1 MLTTSTPETA
11 SPPRPSSLRRA
22 FAYTARALT
31 FTIVG
36 AAMAVSP
43 AYQTVSGYMTPVSD
57 EDTLQMWTPADA
69 ETQALEDQLNSH
81 PYVQSLR
88 QNPAFAEHRPHLKV
102 PPAWRAHN
110 LTGGTLMGPGK
121 VPIPPLGFI
130 DATGDKKEFIQISYV
145 GQDLC
150 GHPGIVHG
158 GFLATML
165 DEGLAR
171 PAFEALPHRVGMTAN
186 LNVNYRAPC
195 KADQF
200 VVLRGEVT
208 KSEGRKA
215 WVEGRIETLPEGD
228 EKPVELANATALFIE
243 PKQAAVGF
251 TTRFPRNSI
260 CGAGLLTIM
269 FSTGSAQICTGYI
282 RGLRCDLWFTLWC
295 VSGVLLGRGIIDLIF
310 QALRLDYCASIER
323 L

>member
-1 MLTTSTPETA
+1 
-11 SPPRPSSLRRA
+11 
-22 FAYTARALT
+22 
-31 FTIVG
+31 
-36 AAMAVSP
+36 MAVSP
-43 AYQTVSGYMTPVSD
+43 AYQTVSGYMTPLSD

-69 ETQALEDQLNSH
+69 ETQALEDQLNAH

-88 QNPAFAEHRPHLKV
+88 ADPAFAEHRPHLKV

-130 DATGDKKEFIQISYV
+130 NANGETKEFIQISFV

-171 PAFEALPHRVGMTAN
+171 SAFEVLPSRVGLTAN

-200 VVLRGEVT
+200 VVLRAEVT
-208 KSEGRKA
+208 KAEGRKA
-215 WVEGRIETLPEGD
+215 WVDGRIETLPEGD
-228 EKPVELANATALFIE
+228 GKPVELANATALYIE
-243 PKQAAVGF
+243 PKQAAVGLLGDS
-251 TTRFPRNSI
+251 RAKLI
-260 CGAGLLTIM
+260 CGAGLLTFL
-269 FSTGSAQICTGYI
+269 FSLQ
-282 RGLRCDLWFTLWC
+282 GLRKFAPAT
-295 VSGVLLGRGIIDLIF
+295 
-310 QALRLDYCASIER
+310 
-323 L
+323 

>member
-1 MLTTSTPETA
+1 MLTTSTTETA
-11 SPPRPSSLRRA
+11 SQPRPSSLRRA
-22 FAYTARALT
+22 FAFTARALT
-31 FTIVG
+31 FTIIGVV
-36 AAMAVSP
+36 MAVAP

-69 ETQALEDQLNSH
+69 ETQALEDQLNSN

-88 QNPAFAEHRPHLKV
+88 ANPAFVEHRPHLKI

-110 LTGGTLMGPGK
+110 LTGGTLIGPGK

-130 DATGDKKEFIQISYV
+130 DTTGEKKEFIQISYV

-171 PAFEALPHRVGMTAN
+171 PAFEALPHRVGLTAN

-200 VVLRGEVT
+200 VVLRAEVT
-208 KSEGRKA
+208 KAEGRKA

-228 EKPVELANATALFIE
+228 EKPLELANATALFIE
-243 PKQAAVGF
+243 PKQAGV
-251 TTRFPRNSI
+251 R
-260 CGAGLLTIM
+260 LTG
-269 FSTGSAQICTGYI
+269 TPYTYLAC
-282 RGLRCDLWFTLWC
+282 
-295 VSGVLLGRGIIDLIF
+295 
-310 QALRLDYCASIER
+310 
-323 L
+323 

>member
-1 MLTTSTPETA
+1 M
-11 SPPRPSSLRRA
+11 
-22 FAYTARALT
+22 AL
-31 FTIVG
+31 
-36 AAMAVSP
+36 SP
-43 AYQTVSGYMTPVSD
+43 AHETISGYMTPLSD
-57 EDTLQMWTPADA
+57 EDTLAIWTPPDP

-81 PYVQSLR
+81 PLVQSLR
-88 QNPAFAEHRPHLKV
+88 QNPAFTEHRPHLKIL
-102 PPAWRAHN
+102 PAWRAHN

-121 VPIPPLGFI
+121 VPLPPLAFI
-130 DATGDKKEFIQISYV
+130 DAAGERKEFVQISYV

-171 PAFEALPHRVGMTAN
+171 PAFEALPNRVGMTAN

-195 KADQF
+195 RADQF

-228 EKPVELANATALFIE
+228 DKPVELANATALFIE
-243 PKQAAVGF
+243 PKQAAVG
-251 TTRFPRNSI
+251 
-260 CGAGLLTIM
+260 
-269 FSTGSAQICTGYI
+269 
-282 RGLRCDLWFTLWC
+282 
-295 VSGVLLGRGIIDLIF
+295 LLGCSRAGQHAEL
-310 QALRLDYCASIER
+310 AC
-323 L
+323 

>member
-1 MLTTSTPETA
+1 MLTTSTTETA
-11 SPPRPSSLRRA
+11 SQPRPYSLRRA
-22 FAYTARALT
+22 FAFTARALT
-31 FTIVG
+31 FTIIGVV
-36 AAMAVSP
+36 MAVAP

-69 ETQALEDQLNSH
+69 ETQALEDQLNSN

-88 QNPAFAEHRPHLKV
+88 ANPAFVEHRPHLKI

-110 LTGGTLMGPGK
+110 LTGGTLIGPGK

-130 DATGDKKEFIQISYV
+130 DTTGEKKEFIQISYV

-171 PAFEALPHRVGMTAN
+171 PAFEALPHRVGLTAN

-200 VVLRGEVT
+200 VVLRAEVT
-208 KSEGRKA
+208 KAEGRKA

-228 EKPVELANATALFIE
+228 EKPLELANATALFIE
-243 PKQAAVGF
+243 PKQAGV
-251 TTRFPRNSI
+251 R
-260 CGAGLLTIM
+260 LTG
-269 FSTGSAQICTGYI
+269 TPYTYLAC
-282 RGLRCDLWFTLWC
+282 
-295 VSGVLLGRGIIDLIF
+295 
-310 QALRLDYCASIER
+310 
-323 L
+323 